1 MRKWTPAVSAAP
13 SSSRLDETECEQ
25 VKDTM
30 LHVWEDDTRV
40 SYGAGLLMWHCFCDA
55 KGVTEQER
63 APAAQELL
71 SAFVAHMAAAYS
83 GKTIAGYLSGIR
95 AWHLLHS
102 VPWVLDK
109 KEMDTML
116 RAADKLTPNALKKKK
131 CQPYTLYF
139 ISAI

>member
-1 MRKWTPAVSAAP
+1 
-13 SSSRLDETECEQ
+13 
-25 VKDTM
+25 
-30 LHVWEDDTRV
+30 
-40 SYGAGLLMWHCFCDA
+40 MWHCFCDA

-116 RAADKLTPNALKKKK
+116 RTADKLTPNASKKKNR
-131 CQPYTLYF
+131 QPYTLDF
-139 ISAI
+139 ISAIQQQLNLEVPINAAILPASSPAFTPQGGSESSQCAC